1 MQVPTKKFNLPVAV
15 TRIGLLVLGL
25 LWMISCP
32 PIIQADADHPGEIPD
47 RFGLSANIGNTY
59 DPSTD
64 TGFIML
70 SGFALYDYDKIWPHR
85 APEALR
91 FKVETSMGTSY
102 TPDWKF
108 MASVMIFAVY
118 YLDDFHIGKLRPFVE
133 AGIGGIYTDWQV
145 EGQGSKINFNP
156 QLGIGTEYPGGS
168 DSPFFATLRLNHF
181 SNGGLDDNNRGVNS
195 VVLMVG
201 KFF

>member
-1 MQVPTKKFNLPVAV
+1 MLAKRSSFIDGLRNFGLVIICFFLTTVVPQGITA
-15 TRIGLLVLGL
+15 
-25 LWMISCP
+25 
-32 PIIQADADHPGEIPD
+32 GEDESEYVPD
-47 RFGLSANIGNTY
+47 RYGIAPQIGYTY
-59 DPSTD
+59 NPSD
-64 TGFIML
+64 DIGFFML
-70 SGFALYDYDKIWPHR
+70 SGFVLYDYDKIWPHR

-91 FKVETSMGTSY
+91 FKVETSMGTSF

-145 EGQGSKINFNP
+145 EGQGSRINFNP
-156 QLGIGTEYPGGS
+156 QLGIGTEFPGGS
-168 DSPFFATLRLNHF
+168 DSSFFATLRLHHF
-181 SNGGLDDNNRGVNS
+181 SNGGLGDDNRGVNS
-195 VVLMVG
+195 VVFMVG